1 MSETMR
7 GFAMLDYEKTG
18 MIDRPIAKIVDPKDI
33 LVKTKAV
40 AVCTSDIHMV
50 DDPSYKMYSKGMIG
64 CFIGHEA
71 TGVVYEVGAD
81 VKDFKVGDRVVL
93 PAYYPDHNSKVAQLG
108 HPEFDLMASRTAN
121 PELDGMFAE
130 YIRCPN
136 GDANLGHIPDN
147 VTDEQAVIMSDMGA
161 TAISG
166 LEYLDIQP
174 GESVAVIGIGP
185 VGLMGVNCAAA
196 GNAGFVYAVGNRAT
210 TLERAKEMGATHVVN
225 YKECDFVEEIIKLNG
240 GPVDKVLICG
250 GNENTLTQAF
260 KLCRKGGRV
269 SNLAFWPYLSTPM
282 PCLGMGNREYQA
294 IGIKCG
300 RYFYERI
307 LQLVAAGRIQPEK
320 AISHLYH
327 GIEKTPE
334 AFAVMQ
340 RSGPDVIKS
349 VVIYE

>member
-1 MSETMR
+1 MKETMR
-7 GFAMLDYEKTG
+7 GFAMLDYKKTG
-18 MIDRPIAKIVDPKDI
+18 MIDRPIAKIVHPKDI

-40 AVCTSDIHMV
+40 SICTSDIHMV
-50 DDPSYKMYSKGMIG
+50 DDPSYKIYSQGLMG
-64 CFIGHEA
+64 SFLGHEA
-71 TGVVYEVGAD
+71 TGVVCQVGSE

-93 PAYYPDHNSKVAQLG
+93 PSFYPDHNIKVAQLG
-108 HPEFDLMASRTAN
+108 HPEFDIMSSRTASK
-121 PELDGMFAE
+121 ELDGMFAE
-130 YIRCPN
+130 YINCPN

-185 VGLMGVNCAAA
+185 VGLMGVNCAAVFGA
-196 GNAGFVYAVGNRAT
+196 GALYAVGNRAL
-210 TLERAKEMGATHVVN
+210 TLEKAKEMGATHIVN
-225 YKECDFVEEIIKLNG
+225 YKQCDYVEEIVKLNG

-250 GNENTLTQAF
+250 GNENTLVQSF

-269 SNLAFWPYLSTPM
+269 SNLAFWPYTTVPIPSLGLS
-282 PCLGMGNREYQA
+282 NREYQA
-294 IGIKCG
+294 ICIRCG

-307 LQLVAAGRIQPEK
+307 LQLVAAGRIQPKKE
-320 AISHLYH
+320 ISHLFH

-340 RSGPDVIKS
+340 NSGPDVIKS